1 MACASRVERPHM
13 KAIAL
18 LRESVDTSDWEL
30 AVSVLSVLRAGVQHD
45 QRSFSIALKASGRAL
60 AWEAACGLLLWMDRV
75 GICPDSITYSTAA
88 MGVGQRWKLSVGL
101 WADMKQRR
109 ILPDVVN
116 YGSVI
121 NACQQAQEWS
131 SALSLLGS
139 LALAAISVNAIIAGS
154 LISACVVWKEALA
167 IFGAMQSRRVQP
179 NSVIYN
185 AMASSYEET
194 GQWVSALTFLQNASQ
209 SWTLLDIISFN
220 SVVSAGEKAYK
231 AAISACE
238 KSGGWDAALGLSQS
252 VALRSISGDIVTIGA
267 AMSGCQASGDWHWA
281 VDLLKHSAALS
292 LRLNRV
298 VLNTAI
304 AASQGQ
310 WQLSAGLMCEMAA
323 GFLVPGT
330 LTLGAAIGA
339 CAEWSKWSM
348 VLRLFQELQECQ
360 LRRSDLIHNSAV
372 TAASDGSRWSGALEL
387 LHELRAV
394 RVQQDVLSFSSSVA
408 ACRDEWKAALSV
420 VEEMAQAVVSKDVV
434 SMSYAVTACERGKV
448 PLADVLELIEVTAY
462 SALSADL
469 GGNGRHAAV
478 VQEMYFGA
486 SASGVQTMERSARQT
501 MRVVSKPTLGRLK
514 VSGRWLATSRQLL
527 ARKKVDKECIVY
539 NACISAC
546 EKAGQ
551 WQHALALFS
560 EMEGMTI
567 QKTSITYNATVSAC
581 EKGHEWELALTVV
594 SQMEHYDVE
603 RCSITYN
610 ACMAACD
617 EAGQWQHVL
626 HLLEDMSRGQ
636 LRRDA
641 ITYHAC
647 VMSCEKSRQWQ
658 RALGWF
664 EEMHQ
669 KRLEHNSNTF
679 NAVVSS
685 CEQSGQW
692 PAANQK
698 FGPEFFSWY
707 HTGRCSEAERWRTP
721 HNRPLKRCSVSAE
734 LSSLWPESA
743 SSSDAWALASLRFLR
758 PPICRMELQAAE
770 CPLGGADPRMPPAD
784 VLLASLPG
792 RSQEM
797 TDFRVVGMNLSKIE
811 AQANASQMAL
821 TMPGWAVTAVL
832 ESLSA
837 PWVAVWSAELRD
849 GSNYLK
855 LSARLSYR
863 GRSAD
868 EKSADGDPEAEAEL
882 CLLSGNLPG
891 SSVAGKVDGV
901 PITSDDFF
909 FGLEHPQ
916 GLNSA
921 KAGDYRCCLKQHT
934 AKIKEHGPHAAL
946 VLGVTVPGQVRR
958 SFLHYL
964 ERERAHPSR
973 KMLHYNSWYDIGT
986 GQQFDAKQ
994 AINRLDHIAR
1004 ELSRRGVMLD
1014 SFLLDDGWDDPDSG
1028 PWNAHENFRDL
1039 KQLEDHAT
1047 YWKTSLGLWF
1057 SPFGGYH
1064 EARQRRVLAARR
1076 AGIAVREETR
1086 ERKSAVLRPGGCTQA
1101 SPCEE
1106 GEGRCGSNH
1115 VLMLRGGAKLL
1126 KLDGIGNPAG
1136 LDQTLEED
1144 FDAAVSLIAE
1154 LRKISSHV
1162 FINLSTGTWPSPFW
1176 LLYSDAW
1183 DLNQLEGSGP
1193 GMSNEP
1199 FKHEVRSAFG
1209 SGVMLQELY
1218 VTPSLLN
1225 RENWDDVAEAAKWA
1239 SDRIQTLADVQW
1251 FGGDPSKG
1259 EVYGWAAWHGS
1270 TQKTSAILTLRNPS
1284 PQRQSVYV
1292 DPVRVFSLP
1301 DYVVG
1306 PLVLNTPFSDQRPRQ
1321 IQLVRG
1327 RVALVDLPP
1336 FAVLVFDTSGPT
1348 PSAWA
1353 VYIDILVDN
1362 SAILFWTLL
1371 ALLVAGFSLRGTSAS
1386 PAAPAVPVEELRRR
1400 RLAALERRSPDQ

>member
-1 MACASRVERPHM
+1 
-13 KAIAL
+13 
-18 LRESVDTSDWEL
+18 
-30 AVSVLSVLRAGVQHD
+30 
-45 QRSFSIALKASGRAL
+45 
-60 AWEAACGLLLWMDRV
+60 
-75 GICPDSITYSTAA
+75 
-88 MGVGQRWKLSVGL
+88 
-101 WADMKQRR
+101 
-109 ILPDVVN
+109 
-116 YGSVI
+116 
-121 NACQQAQEWS
+121 EWS
-131 SALSLLGS
+131 
-139 LALAAISVNAIIAGS
+139 
-154 LISACVVWKEALA
+154 
-167 IFGAMQSRRVQP
+167 FR
-179 NSVIYN
+179 
-185 AMASSYEET
+185 
-194 GQWVSALTFLQNASQ
+194 LQNA
-209 SWTLLDIISFN
+209 LLEAQIPGPGAD
-220 SVVSAGEKAYK
+220 
-231 AAISACE
+231 
-238 KSGGWDAALGLSQS
+238 GLLQPIR
-252 VALRSISGDIVTIGA
+252 LRNK
-267 AMSGCQASGDWHWA
+267 MSG
-281 VDLLKHSAALS
+281 
-292 LRLNRV
+292 R
-298 VLNTAI
+298 
-304 AASQGQ
+304 
-310 WQLSAGLMCEMAA
+310 E
-323 GFLVPGT
+323 
-330 LTLGAAIGA
+330 
-339 CAEWSKWSM
+339 
-348 VLRLFQELQECQ
+348 
-360 LRRSDLIHNSAV
+360 
-372 TAASDGSRWSGALEL
+372 
-387 LHELRAV
+387 
-394 RVQQDVLSFSSSVA
+394 
-408 ACRDEWKAALSV
+408 
-420 VEEMAQAVVSKDVV
+420 
-434 SMSYAVTACERGKV
+434 
-448 PLADVLELIEVTAY
+448 
-462 SALSADL
+462 
-469 GGNGRHAAV
+469 
-478 VQEMYFGA
+478 
-486 SASGVQTMERSARQT
+486 
-501 MRVVSKPTLGRLK
+501 
-514 VSGRWLATSRQLL
+514 
-527 ARKKVDKECIVY
+527 
-539 NACISAC
+539 
-546 EKAGQ
+546 
-551 WQHALALFS
+551 
-560 EMEGMTI
+560 
-567 QKTSITYNATVSAC
+567 
-581 EKGHEWELALTVV
+581 
-594 SQMEHYDVE
+594 
-603 RCSITYN
+603 
-610 ACMAACD
+610 
-617 EAGQWQHVL
+617 
-626 HLLEDMSRGQ
+626 
-636 LRRDA
+636 
-641 ITYHAC
+641 
-647 VMSCEKSRQWQ
+647 
-658 RALGWF
+658 
-664 EEMHQ
+664 
-669 KRLEHNSNTF
+669 
-679 NAVVSS
+679 
-685 CEQSGQW
+685 
-692 PAANQK
+692 
-698 FGPEFFSWY
+698 
-707 HTGRCSEAERWRTP
+707 
-721 HNRPLKRCSVSAE
+721 
-734 LSSLWPESA
+734 
-743 SSSDAWALASLRFLR
+743 
-758 PPICRMELQAAE
+758 
-770 CPLGGADPRMPPAD
+770 MPPAD

-1115 VLMLRGGAKLL
+1115 DCRGQLECWHTTLAISPPGVDLSGISGTDIRVCFDPGVHSAFLGLGIKEYYLHLRDQIWTWLRGGAKLL

-1176 LLYSDAW
+1176 LLYSDTVWRRGHDHYFEGKGPARERWITYRDAMVYANVVTQSPLFPLSSLMVHGIVFAKDAW